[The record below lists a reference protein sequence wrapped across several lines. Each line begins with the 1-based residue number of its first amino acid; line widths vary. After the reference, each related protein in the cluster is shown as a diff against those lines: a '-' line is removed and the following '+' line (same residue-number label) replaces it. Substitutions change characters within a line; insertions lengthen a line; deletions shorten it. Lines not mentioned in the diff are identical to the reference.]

1 MDEEVLTEL
10 LSIRKDFLE
19 VVSSASESYTLKEKL
34 EILVAIS
41 KTGDGRA
48 DLASKN
54 HLYNQQVILISKCCI
69 IYTSNLAVPSFGSIN
84 MNFHICMNI
93 KNSSMKMKRGREK
106 KDDLVHAAVLGRVAT
121 HAPAK

>member
-54 HLYNQQVILISKCCI
+54 HLYNQQVILISK
-69 IYTSNLAVPSFGSIN
+69 
-84 MNFHICMNI
+84 
-93 KNSSMKMKRGREK
+93 
-106 KDDLVHAAVLGRVAT
+106 
-121 HAPAK
+121 